1 MKRYVSGL
9 CLPVFTKQYRGLAVH
24 ESEGQEGC
32 EWRIKRAAD
41 THSVRGEG
49 GRGRGGDR
57 QNKYCL

>member
-1 MKRYVSGL
+1 M
-9 CLPVFTKQYRGLAVH
+9 H

-49 GRGRGGDR
+49 GGERGRRGPS
-57 QNKYCL
+57 K